1 MVIFYSFVVKKS
13 LSICIEISKFIIFR
27 INFLESNLNDVIYQF
42 GLFLSW
48 LLDLEFE
55 YFLKILLLF
64 TVLVV
69 YFDLVLACGYFA

>member
-27 INFLESNLNDVIYQF
+27 INFSESNLNDVIYQF